1 MIFIVTKIFTLRY
14 LLFFHRNGTLLA
26 QNVGKKFR
34 PTAIKFIENETK
46 FLFYLRYIE
55 RCNSYKNISHIILM
69 ITIIN
74 NHINDFSF
82 GQNNKLSIIYF
93 HT

>member
-34 PTAIKFIENETK
+34 PTVIKLT
-46 FLFYLRYIE
+46 LRYTGGG
-55 RCNSYKNISHIILM
+55 H
-69 ITIIN
+69 
-74 NHINDFSF
+74 NDQPQQLWSF
-82 GQNNKLSIIYF
+82 TAQGKLREPAAQVGDGSRKFSIIS
-93 HT
+93 

>member
-34 PTAIKFIENETK
+34 PTVIKLT
-46 FLFYLRYIE
+46 LRYTGGG
-55 RCNSYKNISHIILM
+55 H
-69 ITIIN
+69 
-74 NHINDFSF
+74 ND
-82 GQNNKLSIIYF
+82 QPQQL
-93 HT
+93 